1 MLKLGMS
8 SARPPYTLG
17 IEDDEKAWGWRL
29 SISIPLSKGRMR
41 LQLKPEIP
49 LNMSIYDV
57 DLRRLRRDFAREPI
71 VFGIDM
77 LEQRKL
83 GVGQEIG
90 STIFVA

>member
-1 MLKLGMS
+1 
-8 SARPPYTLG
+8 
-17 IEDDEKAWGWRL
+17 
-29 SISIPLSKGRMR
+29 
-41 LQLKPEIP
+41 
-49 LNMSIYDV
+49 MSIYDV

-71 VFGIDM
+71 VFGIDI

>member
-8 SARPPYTLG
+8 SARPPYG
-17 IEDDEKAWGWRL
+17 FEDDEKAWGWRL
-29 SISIPLSKGRMR
+29 SISIPLSKRR
-41 LQLKPEIP
+41 
-49 LNMSIYDV
+49 SIYDV
-57 DLRRLRRDFAREPI
+57 DLRRLRRDFGREPI

>member
-1 MLKLGMS
+1 MEVVDI
-8 SARPPYTLG
+8 YTPV
-17 IEDDEKAWGWRL
+17 ETQNAVAVET
-29 SISIPLSKGRMR
+29 
-41 LQLKPEIP
+41 EIP

-71 VFGIDM
+71 VFGTDM

-83 GVGQEIG
+83 GLGQGIG